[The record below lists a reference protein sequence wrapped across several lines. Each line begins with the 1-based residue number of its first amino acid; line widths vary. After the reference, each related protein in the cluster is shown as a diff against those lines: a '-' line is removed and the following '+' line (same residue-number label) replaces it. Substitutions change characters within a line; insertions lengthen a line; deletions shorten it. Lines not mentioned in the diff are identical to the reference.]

1 MKPFFKEQRLTS
13 GSMTFKQYLLEISR
27 IPILNEHEEFEYAI
41 KANKGDMDAFR
52 ILVESNLRFVVS
64 VAKQAFDR
72 SSNLEDLVNEGN
84 IGLMIAIQKYEPT
97 RGLKIISYAVWWI
110 RQKINEYK
118 NQNSRTIRL
127 PGNKIAQIN
136 KVKGVINILEQEYN
150 RQPTNIEISE
160 FMDIEIGEIND
171 IINLELSSINSFDKP
186 IDEDGGSL
194 LDIIPSKDNSF
205 SDSILLMDDKEFI
218 IGELLAKLD
227 DRARRIIELSYGF
240 SENKA
245 MTLQEIG
252 EMLGISREGVRLIR
266 DKSLSKLKRIMD
278 KSSMDFS
285 DILTVGR

>member
-1 MKPFFKEQRLTS
+1 
-13 GSMTFKQYLLEISR
+13 
-27 IPILNEHEEFEYAI
+27 
-41 KANKGDMDAFR
+41 
-52 ILVESNLRFVVS
+52 
-64 VAKQAFDR
+64 
-72 SSNLEDLVNEGN
+72 
-84 IGLMIAIQKYEPT
+84 
-97 RGLKIISYAVWWI
+97 
-110 RQKINEYK
+110 
-118 NQNSRTIRL
+118 
-127 PGNKIAQIN
+127 
-136 KVKGVINILEQEYN
+136 
-150 RQPTNIEISE
+150 
-160 FMDIEIGEIND
+160 MDIEIGEIND